1 MNVIN
6 QLKKQLKE
14 NNNEKINLDLAS
26 LYNQLGNVEEA
37 NKYIESTSKFESGE
51 HMINEPKRTRI
62 YSGLNVDKKD
72 YEFTN
77 FKCLDYEDIL
87 IN

>member
-37 NKYIESTSKFESGE
+37 NKYIERVPVNLKVES
-51 HMINEPKRTRI
+51 I
-62 YSGLNVDKKD
+62 
-72 YEFTN
+72 
-77 FKCLDYEDIL
+77 
-87 IN
+87 